1 VAFSIWREKVTKEE
15 VVAAINECAA
25 KLGHAPTS
33 SELRKIANVDKYDIR
48 KFFGTYRKALD
59 TCGMEVRG
67 AGYEVT
73 LRELF
78 LGWAEVVRG
87 LGKIPTMEEYDK
99 RSKNSVRPL
108 IRHSGSW
115 TRVPLIMMEFAKKE
129 KIEGEFEDV
138 LDIIATHFQICKAR
152 NKTSGP
158 SKSMTLRPRIMVGQP
173 MYGEPLLVSPLTCAP
188 INEQGVVFLFGGLA
202 RQLGFAIHRVQTE
215 FPDCEGLRQVERDR
229 WQRVR
234 IEFEYESRNFLF
246 HGHSLTE
253 CDLIV
258 CWSHNW
264 VDCPL
269 EVLELKSV
277 LGREKLSAE

>member
-1 VAFSIWREKVTKEE
+1 VNKEE
-15 VVAAINECAA
+15 IITAIKECAA

-33 SELRKIANVDKYDIR
+33 SELSRLANVTKYDIV
-48 KFFGTYRKALD
+48 KSFGTYKEALD
-59 TCGMEVRG
+59 ACGMEGRG
-67 AGYEVT
+67 AGYEVA

-78 LGWAEVVRG
+78 LGWAEIVRE
-87 LGKIPTMEEYDK
+87 LGKIPTMGDYSK

-129 KIEGEFEDV
+129 KLEGEFEDV
-138 LDIIATHFQICKAR
+138 LDVIATHFQICKAR
-152 NKTSGP
+152 SKTSGP

-215 FPDCEGLRQVERDR
+215 FPDCEGLRRVERDR

-264 VDCPL
+264 IDCPL

-277 LGREKLSAE
+277 LGRSELTTDHRG